1 MKQKVEKEALKWEDF
16 VLQEEL
22 KSLMYV
28 DSSLRGDPKK
38 DQLMDKFNFKYCMH
52 FKRNKT
58 SKISVGITVKGRN
71 FIIRA

>member
-1 MKQKVEKEALKWEDF
+1 
-16 VLQEEL
+16 
-22 KSLMYV
+22 MYV